1 MPWLKILHIGA
12 VILWCGSLLYLP
24 LATAAA
30 SGDARRRPAALG
42 EPQDE
47 ILRALFIWVATPAA
61 LVAIASGTLIF
72 MVQGTL
78 GLWLLAKLVLVGL
91 LALAHASFGLL
102 ILRVERA
109 QSARRAALL
118 VGALLLPLLLAIAW
132 LVLRKPGLDGA
143 LP

>member
-1 MPWLKILHIGA
+1 MPWLKVLHIGA

-42 EPQDE
+42 DPQDE

-61 LVAIASGTLIF
+61 LLAIGSGTLIF
-72 MVQGTL
+72 VVQGTL

-91 LALAHASFGLL
+91 LALGHASFGLL
-102 ILRVERA
+102 ILRVERG

-118 VGALLLPLLLAIAW
+118 IGALLLPLLLAIAW

>member
-1 MPWLKILHIGA
+1 MVRLAALSA
-12 VILWCGSLLYLP
+12 V
-24 LATAAA
+24 
-30 SGDARRRPAALG
+30 GDRGRFRRRPAALG

-61 LVAIASGTLIF
+61 LVAIGSGTLIF
-72 MVQGTL
+72 VVQGTL

-91 LALAHASFGLL
+91 LALGHASFGLL
-102 ILRVERA
+102 ILWVERG

>member
-42 EPQDE
+42 DPQDE

-61 LVAIASGTLIF
+61 LVAIGSGTLIF
-72 MVQGTL
+72 VVQGTL

-91 LALAHASFGLL
+91 LALGHACFGLL
-102 ILRVERA
+102 ILRVERG

-118 VGALLLPLLLAIAW
+118 AGALLLPLLLAIAW